1 MSKQITIRKALQ
13 VKKTLVG
20 EIAQLRALIV
30 KYNSQRTANKHINL
44 TKVHA
49 DYSDKSEK
57 LIGLKTAITK
67 ANVDIYESIVRVEEI
82 KGQIALY
89 GSLDTSE
96 TDEVYDHKAEVI
108 VSHPMTVHLNL
119 TQTNEKIATLKV
131 ELETLLDKIDH
142 FNSNTTIEV
151 EL

>member
-20 EIAQLRALIV
+20 EIAQLRGLIV
-30 KYNSQRTANKHINL
+30 KYNSQKAENKHIDL

-49 DYSDKSEK
+49 DYVAKVES
-57 LIGLKTAITK
+57 LIKLKTAITK
-67 ANVDIYESIVRVEEI
+67 ANVGIYESIIMVEEV
-82 KGQIALY
+82 KGRIALL

-96 TDEVYDHKAEVI
+96 TEDKYVPATSEYVEVAKV
-108 VSHPMTVHLNL
+108 VHLNL
-119 TQTNEKIATLKV
+119 TQVNEKVTVLKA

-142 FNSNTTIEV
+142 FNSNTLIEV
-151 EL
+151 D